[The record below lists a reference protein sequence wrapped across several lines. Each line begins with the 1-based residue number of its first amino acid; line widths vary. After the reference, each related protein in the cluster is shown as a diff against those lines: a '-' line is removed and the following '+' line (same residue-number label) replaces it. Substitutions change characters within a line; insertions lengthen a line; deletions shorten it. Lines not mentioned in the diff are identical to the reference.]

1 MRFGHFDRA
10 RFFRADEPRELD
22 GREMSQLVRH
32 VQDSAS
38 AGMIYRYSTF
48 APERRMMSAHFPV
61 SARTNAAN
69 SSGVIGR
76 ASMPGFAMRRA
87 TSGWASARE
96 ARSFRRRMSSREG
109 PEQAPRP
116 SHTVASNPGRRDYAR
131 RVISASAS

>member
-38 AGMIYRYSTF
+38 ARMIYRYSTF
-48 APERRMMSAHFPV
+48 APQRRMMAAHFPV

-69 SSGVIGR
+69 VSGVHAR
-76 ASMPGFAMRRA
+76 NSMPGFGNRRA
-87 TSGWASARE
+87 TSGGASARA
-96 ARSFRRRMSSREG
+96 ARTF
-109 PEQAPRP
+109 
-116 SHTVASNPGRRDYAR
+116 
-131 RVISASAS
+131 